1 MDSYEIGFKTS
12 YLDGAGNFDLT
23 AFMYDYTDAQVISYV
38 DVDFEDD
45 GVVDAFSGRVLNVG
59 QTDGM
64 GVEASTTVAVNEY
77 TTLYLSLGYLN
88 TEATGLEEICS
99 LDGPGG
105 EGTGCEGSRVFWAP
119 S

>member
-1 MDSYEIGFKTS
+1 
-12 YLDGAGNFDLT
+12 
-23 AFMYDYTDAQVISYV
+23 MYDYTDAQVISYV

-77 TTLYLSLGYLN
+77 TTLYYRWATSIPRQRVLKRFAVSMGPVAKALVVK
-88 TEATGLEEICS
+88 EAASSGL
-99 LDGPGG
+99 
-105 EGTGCEGSRVFWAP
+105 P